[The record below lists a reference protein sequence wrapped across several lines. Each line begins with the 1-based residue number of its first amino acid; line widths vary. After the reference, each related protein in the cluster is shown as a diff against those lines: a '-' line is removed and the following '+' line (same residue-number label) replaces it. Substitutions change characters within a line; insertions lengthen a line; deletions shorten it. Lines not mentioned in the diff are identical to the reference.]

1 MNLSNILKRHEM
13 WLKSEKDGECANLE
27 GANLKCANLK
37 GANLKGADLF
47 SVDLRKA
54 NLRGINLE
62 GTDLFS
68 SNLEG
73 ANLEGGNLEGADL
86 RNANLKDTNL
96 YGVDLRNANLKG
108 ANLEGANLRNAN
120 LENIQTDVYTIG
132 YNLACPEEGSFVAY
146 KKAGRCIIKLL
157 VLKDAK
163 RSSATTA
170 KCRCNKAKVLD
181 IENIKTGLKITKV
194 HSDYDPS
201 FIYKVGEIISVDNF
215 DNDRWRECAPGIHF
229 FMNRENAINY

>member
-1 MNLSNILKRHEM
+1 M
-13 WLKSEKDGECANLE
+13 WLRREKDGECADLRNANLKCVNLKCV
-27 GANLKCANLK
+27 NLKCANLY
-37 GANLKGADLF
+37 
-47 SVDLRKA
+47 SIDLRKA

-62 GTDLFS
+62 RAILFS
-68 SNLEG
+68 ANLEGTNLEG
-73 ANLEGGNLEGADL
+73 ANLEGADL

-96 YGVDLRNANLKG
+96 YSADLRNANLEG
-108 ANLEGANLRNAN
+108 ANLEGADLRNAN
-120 LENIQTDVYTIG
+120 LENIQTNIYTIG
-132 YNLACPEEGSFVAY
+132 YNIACPEEGSFVSY
-146 KKAGRCIIKLL
+146 KKAGKYIVKLL

-194 HSDYDPS
+194 HSDYDSS

>member
-13 WLKSEKDGECANLE
+13 WLKKEKDGECADLRNANLKCADLRN
-27 GANLKCANLK
+27 ANLKCANLY
-37 GANLKGADLF
+37 
-47 SVDLRKA
+47 SIDLRKA

-62 GTDLFS
+62 RTVLFS
-68 SNLEG
+68 ANLEGTNLEG
-73 ANLEGGNLEGADL
+73 ANLEGSDL
-86 RNANLKDTNL
+86 RNT
-96 YGVDLRNANLKG
+96 
-108 ANLEGANLRNAN
+108 N
-120 LENIQTDVYTIG
+120 LENIQTNVYTIG

-146 KKAGRCIIKLL
+146 KKAGKYIVKLL

>member
-13 WLKSEKDGECANLE
+13 WLKKEKDGECADLRNANLKCVNLKCV
-27 GANLKCANLK
+27 NLKCANLY
-37 GANLKGADLF
+37 
-47 SVDLRKA
+47 SIDLRKA
-54 NLRGINLE
+54 NLSGINLE
-62 GTDLFS
+62 RAVLFS
-68 SNLEG
+68 ANLEG
-73 ANLEGGNLEGADL
+73 ANLEGANLEGADL

-96 YGVDLRNANLKG
+96 YSVDLRNANLKY
-108 ANLEGANLRNAN
+108 ANLEGSDLRNTN
-120 LENIQTDVYTIG
+120 LENIQTNVYTIG

-146 KKAGRCIIKLL
+146 KKAGKYIVKLL